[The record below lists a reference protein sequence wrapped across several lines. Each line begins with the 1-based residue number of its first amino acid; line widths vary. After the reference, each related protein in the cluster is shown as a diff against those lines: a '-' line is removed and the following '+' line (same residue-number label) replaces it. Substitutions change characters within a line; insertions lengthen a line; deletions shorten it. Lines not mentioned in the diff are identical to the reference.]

1 MAWMPHFAVA
11 GMVMATSLLTLI
23 QSADTQTCT
32 PLQAVG
38 ENATTVE
45 KSVSPPGTGI
55 TRDNWNTDFVVP
67 SDRSFRRYVATIFPL
82 NGGEYNIQMNLKYN
96 NETADTVYNQV
107 TGLPEKQSFSV
118 TGSPRANANPYQVN
132 LQVGGIPVIGNS
144 YKISVS
150 ACS

>member
-1 MAWMPHFAVA
+1 MARMPSFVVVSAAV
-11 GMVMATSLLTLI
+11 ATSLPILI
-23 QSADTQTCT
+23 QPASAQTCT
-32 PLQAVG
+32 PLQAIG
-38 ENATTVE
+38 DNTTTVE

-82 NGGEYNIQMNLKYN
+82 NGGEYNVQMNLKYN

-107 TGLPEKQSFSV
+107 AELPERQPFSV
-118 TGSPRANANPYQVN
+118 TGASRPNANPYQVN
-132 LQVGGIPVIGNS
+132 LQVGGVPVIGNA
-144 YKISVS
+144 YRVSVS